1 MHGVSL
7 ILLDYLWPLLKG
19 ADGGSSSRK
28 TFQNLAIFFLN
39 KFWRVFVAAVQKME
53 DFQEVRV

>member
-1 MHGVSL
+1 
-7 ILLDYLWPLLKG
+7 LKG